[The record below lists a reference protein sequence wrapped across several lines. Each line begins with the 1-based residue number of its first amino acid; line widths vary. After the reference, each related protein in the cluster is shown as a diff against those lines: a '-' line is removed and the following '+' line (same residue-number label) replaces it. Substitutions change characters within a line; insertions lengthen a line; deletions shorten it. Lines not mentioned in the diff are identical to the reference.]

1 MIGWLA
7 LPAAA
12 AVLILFAAYWGT
24 GVEWIDGPSRSLVG
38 MSGEAVAGVPAVREL
53 PEAVGKSVSDA
64 AQASAS
70 VQEAVRERASEA
82 VRAAAGAA
90 ESLAGSD
97 AGSGFVARLVER
109 HVYEMTN
116 AQRKAAGVDTLAR
129 IQEIDAIARDH
140 SADMAAR
147 GYFAHVSPQ
156 GADPSLRAELAGYE
170 CRKDFGSYYTEG
182 LAENIFHTHTYSSYS
197 TSAFATAY
205 DWLEGEEEL
214 ARQMVGGWM
223 DSPGHKRNIL
233 DPQFDRIGIGVHI
246 TADEQVLAT
255 QNFC

>member
-12 AVLILFAAYWGT
+12 VALILFAAYWGT

-38 MSGEAVAGVPAVREL
+38 LSGGAAGGAPAVREL

-70 VQEAVRERASEA
+70 ATEAAAERASAA
-82 VRAAAGAA
+82 VRAAAG
-90 ESLAGSD
+90 SLAGGD
-97 AGSGFVARLVER
+97 AESGFAARLVER

-116 AQRKAAGVDTLAR
+116 AQRTAAGVETLAR

-147 GYFAHVSPQ
+147 GYFAHRSPE
-156 GADPSLRAELAGYE
+156 GADPSLRAKLAGYE

-197 TSAFATAY
+197 TSAFATKY

-246 TADEQVLAT
+246 TANEQVLAT